1 MTMQKLVVSFFAF
14 ICFTYGIEYSLR
26 IKALGTD
33 FAYLIPDYETD
44 LYQNPQLL
52 GEKLSGISFE
62 PYSNEPLSIRFLFKR
77 FGLCGKYWGGYLSQ
91 KEPYSS
97 DISNKYIYINDLWML
112 DLRGKIWKFLANDV
126 WNWYNDG
133 TYEIYNKY
141 RQAEYYD
148 STRTIKYIFS
158 VNGSNKL
165 GRILALHYKVCAGI
179 YNGYRNYRY
188 YSDQINYDRWLIIT
202 TGKIGL
208 YYRNADIKNKF
219 TSWYLEVGGPVST
232 AEIDA
237 LPYSILSHLSD
248 GLEIEPIHTF
258 ITRNLVSKIAWAK
271 GIPLDSN
278 SFVAIGLRNDFVFQR
293 ADSEDVNININRRD
307 IENTLTLPIAI
318 EYTIN
323 KVALR
328 FGTKLFYTIKNNKE
342 WNYDSTL
349 VYNNEHELNFG
360 YSFGLS
366 WQPDEHWTIDLYNK
380 SDVSSLY
387 NWAIYLKHL
396 Y

>member
-1 MTMQKLVVSFFAF
+1 MTMQKSFVLFFAF

-44 LYQNPQLL
+44 LYQNPKLL

-62 PYSNEPLSIRFLFKR
+62 PDLDEPLTMRFLFKR
-77 FGLCGKYWGGYLSQ
+77 FGLCGKYWGSFLNQ
-91 KEPYSS
+91 KEAYSPL
-97 DISNKYIYINDLWML
+97 INNKYIYIKDLWML
-112 DLRGKIWKFLANDV
+112 DLRGKIWRFLANDV

-133 TYEIYNKY
+133 IYEINNSYW
-141 RQAEYYD
+141 QAEYYD

-179 YNGYRNYRY
+179 YHGNRNYRY
-188 YSDQINYDRWLIIT
+188 YFDQINYDRWLIIT

-208 YYRNADIKNKF
+208 YYRDTDIKNKF

-232 AEIDA
+232 SEIDT

-258 ITRNLVSKIAWAK
+258 ITRNFVSTIAWAK
-271 GIPLDSN
+271 GIPLDDN
-278 SFVAIGLRNDFVFQR
+278 SFIAIGLRNVFVFQR
-293 ADSEDVNININRRD
+293 ADSEDVNININRRG
-307 IENTLTLPIAI
+307 IGNTLTLPIAI
-318 EYTIN
+318 EYKIN

-328 FGTKLFYTIKNNKE
+328 FGTKLFYTINNNKE

-349 VYNNEHELNFG
+349 IYTDEHDFNFG

-366 WQPDEHWTIDLYNK
+366 WQPDEHWMIDLCNN
-380 SDVSSLY
+380 SDVLSINS
-387 NWAIYLKHL
+387 WAIYLKHF
-396 Y
+396 